1 MARPYSFWCDACEV
15 ELSDGVDYTTCPR
28 CGGAVRAIDIGS
40 ASPQTRTVLPSVPV
54 MAKWMLVAAIAVQAV
69 LALLAPHDFPYLR
82 VILVVAQIA
91 AGLATVMAFVLVP
104 AMRGLLTERVRI
116 LHGLEHATIAVL
128 RERDIFVP
136 RGMTYDRMFELEL
149 ASDDGARTTDE
160 MIATACDA
168 AIARVKRGEHMLV
181 FTTYCGTSLVVGWM
195 LVALAIAGVGAIA
208 LAYDVPTGYA
218 FAGTVAMFAL
228 ARRLTGPIGLFAQRA
243 FTVSPHFA
251 SARVLRVYREVT
263 PNGRRVIYTVR
274 VDVEPIS
281 SVIGE
286 VIG

>member
-1 MARPYSFWCDACEV
+1 VARPYSFWCDACDV
-15 ELSDGVDYTTCPR
+15 EWSDGVDYTTCPR
-28 CGGAVRAIDIGS
+28 CGSDVRPIDIGP
-40 ASPQTRTVLPSVPV
+40 ASPQTRTALPSVPV
-54 MAKWMLVAAIAVQAV
+54 MAQWMLVAVIAVQAV

-82 VILVVAQIA
+82 VILVVAQVA
-91 AGLATVMAFVLVP
+91 AAVATVMGFVLVP

-128 RERDIFVP
+128 AERAIFVP
-136 RGMTYDRMFELEL
+136 RGLTYDRMFELEL
-149 ASDDGARTTDE
+149 PGDDGARTTDE

-168 AIARVKRGEHMLV
+168 AIARVKRGEHELV
-181 FTTYCGTSLVVGWM
+181 FTKYCGTSLVVGWM
-195 LVALAIAGVGAIA
+195 LVALAVATVGAIA
-208 LAYDVPTGYA
+208 LAYAVPTGYA
-218 FAGTVAMFAL
+218 FAGTVALFAL
-228 ARRLTGPIGLFAQRA
+228 ARRLTGPLGLFAQRA

-251 SARVLRVYREVT
+251 SARVRKVMREVT
-263 PNGRRVIYTVR
+263 PNGRRVIYTVC